1 MPSPAEIED
10 AARALREGRLVAF
23 PTETVYGLGADAT
36 NGHAVAEVYAAKG
49 RPAFN
54 PLIVHVASATQ
65 AFDLG
70 QFPDAARRLALAGWP
85 GPLSIVVPRAPDCPV
100 SLLASAGLD
109 SIALR
114 VPAHPVALALL
125 QATARP
131 VVAPSANPSGR
142 VSPTSADHVRRHLGG
157 KVAMILD
164 GGRCRVGVES
174 SVVSFLDDGP
184 KLLRPGGMPR
194 AEIEAI
200 IGMPL
205 AVEAHSAAAACAG
218 PAVEPL
224 RAARRTPPQ
233 CRGTACRRGLSGLRA
248 PARAWPL
255 QRSRPGAI
263 SSRLPQHSSGC
274 CTRSTPRVS
283 RASPWPPSRITALAR
298 PSTTG
303 CCARRLHGVHHEAQ
317 RCNARPSRRRGRRS
331 ACASRCACHGRLHA
345 RVARNL
351 AWRFAPGAASGLD
364 PRSLANSRHRQRDAH
379 RHRAAVRQHRAQR
392 RPDPARQR
400 G

>member
-1 MPSPAEIED
+1 MLSPAEIED

-36 NGHAVAEVYAAKG
+36 NGRAVAEVYAAKG

-54 PLIVHVASATQ
+54 PLIVHVASAKQ
-65 AFDLG
+65 AFELG
-70 QFPDAARRLALAGWP
+70 QFPTAARRLALAGWP

-114 VPAHPVALALL
+114 VPAHPVALSLL
-125 QATARP
+125 EAIARP

-200 IGMPL
+200 IGTPL
-205 AVEAHSAAAACAG
+205 TVESHSERPHAPGQLLSHYAPRAELRLNAGEPRAGEAYLGFGPLHVHGPYTLSARGDLVEAAAALFGLLHVIDATG
-218 PAVEPL
+218 VARIAVAPIPHHGLGEAINDRLL
-224 RAARRTPPQ
+224 RAAAP
-233 CRGTACRRGLSGLRA
+233 RGA
-248 PARAWPL
+248 P
-255 QRSRPGAI
+255 
-263 SSRLPQHSSGC
+263 
-274 CTRSTPRVS
+274 
-283 RASPWPPSRITALAR
+283 
-298 PSTTG
+298 
-303 CCARRLHGVHHEAQ
+303 
-317 RCNARPSRRRGRRS
+317 
-331 ACASRCACHGRLHA
+331 
-345 RVARNL
+345 
-351 AWRFAPGAASGLD
+351 
-364 PRSLANSRHRQRDAH
+364 
-379 RHRAAVRQHRAQR
+379 
-392 RPDPARQR
+392 
-400 G
+400 